1 MAIVQVAKAKYV
13 RENHSAKKK
22 ETDPLFWLALIN

>member
-1 MAIVQVAKAKYV
+1 MVMAIVQVAKAKYV

-22 ETDPLFWLALIN
+22 ETDPLF